1 MTKRRSILALGA
13 LLLTVGSVQ
22 AADDQLVAVLAP
34 TQGSTTRGIVVFRPE
49 GDGVRVTGIVTGLT
63 PNAKHGFHV
72 HQYGDCTA
80 PDATSAGDHYSPA
93 PTEHGAPAKPPHH
106 AGDLGNIEAD
116 AKGGATVNVLVKGI
130 STTGATAPLVGRGL
144 IVHAKPDDL
153 TTQPTGNAGPR
164 VACGVLGVTK
174 TTPATP

>member
-1 MTKRRSILALGA
+1 MTKRRSILALA
-13 LLLTVGSVQ
+13 TLLLAVGTAR
-22 AADDQLVAVLAP
+22 AADQLVAVLAP
-34 TQGSTTRGIVVFRPE
+34 TQGNTARGIIAFRPE

-63 PNAKHGFHV
+63 PSGKHGFHV

-93 PTEHGAPAKPPHH
+93 PTEHGDPTKPPHH

-116 AKGGATVNVLVKGI
+116 DKGSAVVNVLVKGV
-130 STTGATAPLVGRGL
+130 STTGDTAPLVGRGL
-144 IVHAKPDDL
+144 IVHGKADDL
-153 TTQPTGNAGPR
+153 TSQPSGNAGPR

-174 TTPATP
+174 TTPPTP